1 MKNVLFA
8 IVLFLVGVVAT
19 LFVQRHT
26 SWFTP
31 SNVEYEDSIW
41 FSEQLEKHLPIV
53 QKKLASFSDVHDVV
67 TYKHERECRSS
78 AEQTFLQMTNQQ
90 IINAASVILRS
101 KSYCTIEE
109 IVQEYNSYRHVYD
122 GLPEETTIYKEIHDE
137 SVKNTNNPP
146 FRQRT
151 DSIANVVVTK
161 PSNKDTICGR

>member
-8 IVLFLVGVVAT
+8 IILFIVGAIAA
-19 LFVQRHT
+19 LFVQKHT

-53 QKKLASFSDVHDVV
+53 QKKLAAFSDVHDVI

-78 AEQTFLQMTNQQ
+78 AEQTFMQMTNQQ
-90 IINAASVILRS
+90 IINAVSVILRS

-122 GLPEETTIYKEIHDE
+122 GLPEESTMYNSSPEKMVDKQSEF
-137 SVKNTNNPP
+137 
-146 FRQRT
+146 FRQRA

-161 PSNKDTICGR
+161 PSNKDTICGQ